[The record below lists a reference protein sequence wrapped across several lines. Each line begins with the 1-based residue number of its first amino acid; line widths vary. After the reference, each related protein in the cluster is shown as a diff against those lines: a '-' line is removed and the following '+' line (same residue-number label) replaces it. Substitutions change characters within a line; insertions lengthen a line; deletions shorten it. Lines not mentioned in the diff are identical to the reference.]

1 MHPRRL
7 INAFERPNCKTWNQ
21 LSTNVLVARSPPLL
35 TERIDYVRM
44 TEASIGLS
52 IATTTKA
59 AGYPECEVSKAR
71 LLALFSKQRD

>member
-1 MHPRRL
+1 
-7 INAFERPNCKTWNQ
+7 
-21 LSTNVLVARSPPLL
+21 
-35 TERIDYVRM
+35 M

-52 IATTTKA
+52 IVTTTKA